1 MKTVRAFL
9 FLFLFLLT
17 GKVFSANITI
27 VAGGFPSD
35 VVWQNVATGMGH
47 TATIQPETILDNNAF
62 FATTD
67 VLVTSAYAINLTP
80 ARIAIIIQFMQT
92 GKSVYLQSEYDQ
104 TFIGNQAYQTI
115 VNTLGGSFS
124 WLGTV
129 QGVLAPMN
137 VLGTLATTPITIPPL
152 TYFWYGC
159 NASVCNNFD
168 SFLEFGGQYFGFT
181 FCPPATGTGRLMTT
195 SDQDWIIQTTS
206 TDLMQNMITM
216 LLTPPGNCGFTSS
229 TISLGNDTTLCIG
242 DHLLLGAGISATSYL
257 WSTGATT
264 AVILV
269 DTTATYWLQIS
280 AAGCTAFDTINV
292 TFNPCSINA
301 SFLTVD
307 PTICPGTCT
316 DFTNSSVNA
325 ASYQWFF
332 PGANP
337 SVSTDVN
344 PSVIC
349 YNTPGVY
356 DVTLIAT
363 NGALVDTLVISN
375 CVTVYPF
382 PAAQGITQNGDTLTA
397 IQGAVSYQWYHDG
410 TLIPGATDYFYVV
423 QFGGNFNVVCTDANG
438 CEVEAVIFDVIAG
451 LTPALSEGEGV
462 HLYPNPVNSKFTIQK
477 LKVTSKTGSQEV
489 LRTADISIYNMQG
502 ENISGLHLPNP
513 NSTLPLEIDV
523 SSLAGGMYWV
533 ELISENVTLRTKF
546 IKE

>member
-1 MKTVRAFL
+1 MKPAKVFL
-9 FLFLFLLT
+9 FLFFLT
-17 GKVFSANITI
+17 AEVFSANITI
-27 VAGGFPSD
+27 VAGGFASD

-67 VLVTSAYAINLTP
+67 VLVTSAYPINLSP
-80 ARIAIIIQFMQT
+80 ARIAIIIQFMQP

-104 TFIGNQAYQTI
+104 SFIGNQAYQTI

-124 WLGTV
+124 WIGTV
-129 QGVLAPMN
+129 SGVLAPMN

-206 TDLMQNMITM
+206 TDLIQNMITM

-264 AVILV
+264 SVILV
-269 DTTATYWLQIS
+269 DTSATYWLQIS
-280 AAGCTAFDTINV
+280 AAGCTAYDTINV

-307 PTICPGTCT
+307 STICPGTCT
-316 DFTNSSVNA
+316 DFTNFSVNA

-382 PAAQGITQNGDTLTA
+382 PAAQGITQNGDTLTS

-410 TLIPGATDYFYVV
+410 KLIPGATDYFYVA
-423 QFGGNFNVVCTDANG
+423 QFGGNFNVVCTDVNG
-438 CEVEAVIFDVIAG
+438 CEVEAVIFDVVAEVQLLENGQASLVIF
-451 LTPALSEGEGV
+451 
-462 HLYPNPVNSKFTIQK
+462 PNPVEGK
-477 LKVTSKTGSQEV
+477 L
-489 LRTADISIYNMQG
+489 AISNGQLAIKAIFIYNSIG
-502 ENISGLHLPNP
+502 ELVVANP
-513 NSTLPLEIDV
+513 LLIFKDEQKTETDV
-523 SSLAGGMYWV
+523 SKLSSGMYWI
-533 ELISENVTLRTKF
+533 ELITQDKTLRTKL
-546 IKE
+546 IKK

>member
-1 MKTVRAFL
+1 MKQLNIFL
-9 FLFLFLLT
+9 VFIFISAKLFA
-17 GKVFSANITI
+17 SNITI
-27 VAGGFPSD
+27 ISGGYPSD

-47 TATIQPETILDNNAF
+47 NATIEPETILDNTAF

-67 VLVTSAYAINLTP
+67 VLITSAYPINLTP

-92 GKSVYLQSEYDQ
+92 GKNVYLQSEYDLS
-104 TFIGNQAYQTI
+104 FIGNQAYETI
-115 VNTLGGSFS
+115 VNSLGGSFS
-124 WLGTV
+124 WTGTV
-129 QGVLAPMN
+129 AGVLAPMN
-137 VLGTLATTPITIPPL
+137 VLGVLATTPIPIPPL
-152 TYFWYGC
+152 TYYWYGC
-159 NASVCNNFD
+159 NATVCNNFD
-168 SFLEFGGQYFGFT
+168 SFLEYGGQYFGFT
-181 FCPPATGTGRLMTT
+181 FCPPATGIGRLMTT
-195 SDQDWIIQTTS
+195 SDQDWIIQMTS
-206 TDLMQNMITM
+206 MDLMQNMITL

-229 TISLGNDTTLCIG
+229 TISLGNDTTLCLG

-344 PSVIC
+344 PSIIC
-349 YNTPGVY
+349 YNTPGTY

-363 NGALVDTLVISN
+363 NGNLVDTLVISN
-375 CVTVYPF
+375 CITVYPF

-410 TLIPGATDYFYVV
+410 ILIPGATDYFYVA

-462 HLYPNPVNSKFTIQK
+462 HLYPNPVNSKFTIHKAQ
-477 LKVTSKTGSQEV
+477 VTSKTASQEV
-489 LRTADISIYNMQG
+489 LRTEEISIYNMQG
-502 ENISGLHLPNP
+502 ECISVLRLNYPDSKLPM
-513 NSTLPLEIDV
+513 EIDV
-523 SSLAGGMYWV
+523 SSLSGGMYWV
-533 ELISENVTLRTKF
+533 ELITSEKTLRVKF
-546 IKE
+546 IKD